1 MNWLSL
7 IGVSFSIITAI
18 FNIVILVTIKFN
30 DLKNLQATVKD
41 LKTTVD
47 KNDDT
52 VDSLSERVSK
62 IEGIISV
69 WSKKIAEFK

>member
-18 FNIVILVTIKFN
+18 FNIVILIAIKFN
-30 DLKNLQATVKD
+30 DLKNLQVTVKD
-41 LKTTVD
+41 LKTTVE

-52 VDSLSERVSK
+52 ADLLSGRVSK